1 MPDDIPETIDDED
14 LPQGRML
21 TEEEDR
27 EMKENLAR
35 LHFDMSLE
43 EFTEAWKAGDFDDDH
58 ELHGRV
64 SFLAAMLPDYWE
76 EWEPEEAT
84 PNSTPPEEFP
94 GWRVLEDVGAG
105 AGAPTGCERCG
116 KSGTPRQQFEHM
128 GVTICF
134 VCAGERS
141 DELASEGSWS

>member
-1 MPDDIPETIDDED
+1 MPDDIPETIYDED
-14 LPQGRML
+14 LPQGRWL

-43 EFTEAWKAGDFDDDH
+43 EFTEAWKAGDFDDDR

-64 SFLAAMLPDYWE
+64 SFLAAMLPDHWE
-76 EWEPEEAT
+76 GWEPEEAT

-141 DELASEGSWS
+141 DELASEGSWG